1 MSIISNNIW
10 VEKYRPHTLDD
21 CILPNRIKDQLRE
34 MITNN
39 NVINYSAVGSSGSG
53 KTSSIRAICEE
64 LGIDYLLINMSNE
77 NGIDTVR
84 NKIVGFA
91 STMSFTSNYKVII
104 LDEFDYANANSTQ
117 PALRGV
123 IEQFQENCRF
133 VITANYKSKIIE
145 AIYSRCPIVDFNFSN
160 DEKKEMLKQFITRIK
175 FILGENNIDYDNKE
189 LINLCINKFPD
200 FRGTITNIQSS
211 IRGDELYLNSL
222 GSSSSQKIEELIDL
236 LKKQD
241 FNLIRKWVVDNATS
255 NDGHIVRRSLYN
267 SMKDYVKDSSIPT
280 MVMTINEYDYKESH
294 VIDREVNMVAFLCAL
309 MVEVEFK

>member
-1 MSIISNNIW
+1 MISTKRVSSIKKVNSQ
-10 VEKYRPHTLDD
+10 R
-21 CILPNRIKDQLRE
+21 
-34 MITNN
+34 
-39 NVINYSAVGSSGSG
+39 VINLTVDKNHTFITDG
-53 KTSSIRAICEE
+53 
-64 LGIDYLLINMSNE
+64 GIVTHNC
-77 NGIDTVR
+77 
-84 NKIVGFA
+84 
-91 STMSFTSNYKVII
+91 
-104 LDEFDYANANSTQ
+104 NSTQ

-309 MVEVEFK
+309 MAEVEFK